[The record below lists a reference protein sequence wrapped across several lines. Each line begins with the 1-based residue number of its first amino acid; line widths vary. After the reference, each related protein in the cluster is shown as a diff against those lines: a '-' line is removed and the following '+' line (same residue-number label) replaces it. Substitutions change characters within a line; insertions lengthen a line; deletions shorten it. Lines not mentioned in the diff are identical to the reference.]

1 MMIFNAWMDKQI
13 VVVHPGNGILFGS
26 LKKNEILALPSDPG
40 DFVLSMQWVWVWS
53 LVGELRSH
61 MKWGMAHPKK

>member
-1 MMIFNAWMDKQI
+1 MNIYSSFIHNGYNLEITMMIFNAGMDKQI

-40 DFVLSMQWVWVWS
+40 DFVLSMQWVWV
-53 LVGELRSH
+53 
-61 MKWGMAHPKK
+61 